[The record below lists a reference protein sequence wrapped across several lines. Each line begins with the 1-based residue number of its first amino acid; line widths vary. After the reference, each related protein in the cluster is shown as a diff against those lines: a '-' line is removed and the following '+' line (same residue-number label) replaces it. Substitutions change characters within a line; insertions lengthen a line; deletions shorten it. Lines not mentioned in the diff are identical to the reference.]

1 MPKTPV
7 SSDRA
12 WKASMPFPQAVRCGD
27 TLYVCSVGYKPGGA
41 LEGPD
46 IRSQTMRTLENIKAL
61 VEAAG
66 GTLKDVAK
74 VTLYITEQGDFAAMN
89 EVFWQYFPEDP
100 PHRAT
105 VIVGLAT
112 EGLKVEIDAIAYLAK
127 G

>member
-27 TLYVCSVGYKPGGA
+27 TLYICSVGYRPDGT

-46 IRSQTMRTLENIKAL
+46 VTSQTMRTLENIKAL

-74 VTLYITEQGDFAAMN
+74 VTPYITDRADFAAMN
-89 EVFWQYFPEDP
+89 AVFWRYFPEDP

-112 EGLKVEIDAIAYLAK
+112 EGLKVEIDAVAYL
-127 G
+127 GR

>member
-1 MPKTPV
+1 MPKTPI

-12 WKASMPFPQAVRCGD
+12 WKASIPFPQAVRCGD
-27 TLYVCSVGYKPGGA
+27 TLYVCSVGYRPDGS

-46 IRSQTMRTLENIKAL
+46 ITSQTTRTLENIKAL

-74 VTLYITEQGDFAAMN
+74 VTLYITDRADVAAMN
-89 EVFWQYFPEDP
+89 AVFRQYFAEDP

-105 VIVGLAT
+105 VVVGLAS
-112 EGLKVEIDAIAYLAK
+112 EALKVEIDAIVQL
-127 G
+127 GR